1 MNIQWEETG
10 STGVCFVA
18 EGSRRVASLHY
29 IWSGKDLMVIDHMEF
44 AFSDARNML
53 PKMVEHIVEN
63 ARLTGARII
72 PLCEPVMEIFEQ
84 TPDYADVLYLK
95 EKARDGVP
103 FPGHPIRT
111 RELFN

>member
-10 STGVCFVA
+10 STGVYFVA

-53 PKMVEHIVEN
+53 PKMVDAGVN
-63 ARLTGARII
+63 L
-72 PLCEPVMEIFEQ
+72 
-84 TPDYADVLYLK
+84 VLQ
-95 EKARDGVP
+95 
-103 FPGHPIRT
+103 RT
-111 RELFN
+111 